1 MKRLAAVLVAVLT
14 LTGCS
19 QIAAIAPV
27 GGDHLA
33 EVRFAT
39 GDILVAENVEI
50 LSGPDCTQ
58 AGDVISCTGTTVDG
72 SAITSTST
80 ATTMTVTVGSETLY
94 DGSIQ
99 DALDKAARPGS

>member
-1 MKRLAAVLVAVLT
+1 MVVAAVLALS
-14 LTGCS
+14 GCS
-19 QIAAIAPV
+19 QIAAVAPV

-39 GDILVAENVEI
+39 GDILLARDVPI

-58 AGDVISCTGTTVDG
+58 NAEVITCTGTTVDG
-72 SAITSTST
+72 DTISTTST
-80 ATTMTVTVGSETLY
+80 ATDLTVTVGTEVLY

-99 DALDKAARPGS
+99 DALDAAARPAS